1 MPQVD
6 YSGGLFPVHA
16 ESGTFANPPQW
27 LIDIFGGGRDVAG
40 VAVTPEVVL
49 AQPAAFFQINR
60 ISNDVAQL
68 PLRVMMRNEEG
79 GDTEDRKHPAG
90 KIMRTQPGAATNPY
104 HQRKSIQLHA
114 LAVGN
119 GRAFIV
125 RTGRQEPAE
134 LIPLDSRKM
143 RTIFIGPSDGE
154 GRIAWSGR
162 QKWHLYYPEDGKP
175 VIPLPDKDILHI
187 HGASID
193 SAEGMSVPDLFRS
206 TIGTNQGMQ
215 TFQAKFL
222 KNNGRPSLVLE
233 APPGAFRTQEQAEE
247 FLRSFNERHA
257 GVDNAGR
264 VGLLREGIKASPISQ
279 PFKDNQVIES
289 RDFYNREQMRIWGMG
304 VVPGVSDSQSY
315 NSLEQQSKAYL
326 IHTLGPWL
334 RIWEAECNA
343 KLLTRTEQERETHY
357 FEFDTDLLIR
367 PDAAAFMELLV
378 KGVSATIYSPN
389 DARNEL
395 GLAPREGGDVYG
407 NPATSSPNSQP
418 PSDQQQDA
426 QQQATAR
433 LKRMATAKLRP
444 LVAMEKRRIAE
455 MANRA
460 TDFCGCVADFYGK
473 HSARLA
479 EAVEEI
485 EGPSWL
491 AAAHCEEMQEIML
504 HIAGQAKT
512 NQELFDAVNQAAA
525 AWDKRLDDM
534 AAACAGE

>member
-215 TFQAKFL
+215 TFQSRFL
-222 KNNGRPSLVLE
+222 KNNGVPSLVLE
-233 APPGAFRTQEQAEE
+233 APPGAFRTAEQAEE
-247 FLRSFNERHA
+247 FLRRFNEYHA

-264 VGLLREGIKASPISQ
+264 VGLLREGIKANTLTQ
-279 PFKDNQVIES
+279 PHRENQVVES
-289 RDFYNREQMRIWGMG
+289 RDFYTREQMRIWGMG

-395 GLAPREGGDVYG
+395 GLAPRDGGDVYG
-407 NPATSSPNSQP
+407 NPATSSPNNQP
-418 PSDQQQDA
+418 EPPATDA
-426 QQQATAR
+426 ATAR
-433 LKRMATAKLRP
+433 LKRMATATLRP
-444 LVAMEKRRIAE
+444 LLAMERRRIAE
-455 MANRA
+455 AA
-460 TDFCGCVADFYGK
+460 AKPGDFCAFVDKFYRNHLPRIAD
-473 HSARLA
+473 AIDA
-479 EAVEEI
+479 I
-485 EGPSWL
+485 EGPKWL
-491 AAAHCEEMQEIML
+491 AAAHCEEMQEIIL
-504 HIAGQAKT
+504 HLAGIAKT
-512 NQELFDAVNQAAA
+512 NDELLDAVNQAAA